1 MDWIYNLENSIPKMR
16 AVPRSADLQA
26 EAEDSMLAYL
36 HSIKGSPRSPLFWKL
51 AIQIRYQ
58 GLAGDIDYMVA
69 GSHQVAKNLR
79 FVSEVLLSG
88 KLREKKS
95 VKGLQRDVKK
105 FIKSQFLN
113 VVGVELA
120 QRINL
125 MDLVS

>member
-1 MDWIYNLENSIPKMR
+1 MR

-120 QRINL
+120 RRINL

>member
-26 EAEDSMLAYL
+26 EAGDSMLAYL

-120 QRINL
+120 RRINL